1 MAGRKKKTT
10 PVLGDDP
17 LSWLGKE
24 DVKTGKPAK
33 DNIHTDTNT
42 KPAGMDT
49 NNSVAASDNT
59 NRKPVNIT
67 LDPVITLT
75 EVGQLKDSLLG
86 HIGASE
92 IHIDVSKVEHID
104 TAGMQLLLAF
114 SKAIQKK
121 GGKLSWTG
129 WSAAYSGTAELLGLT
144 SEAGIKES

>member
-10 PVLGDDP
+10 SVLGDDP
-17 LSWLGKE
+17 LSWLGKDDTQAE
-24 DVKTGKPAK
+24 QQIQNNTQP
-33 DNIHTDTNT
+33 DTNT
-42 KPAGMDT
+42 NQASADP
-49 NNSVAASDNT
+49 NPVAASD
-59 NRKPVNIT
+59 KASGEPVNIS

-75 EVGQLKDSLLG
+75 EVSQLRDSLLG
-86 HIGASE
+86 HTGASE

-114 SKAIQKK
+114 SKAIQKQ

-144 SEAGIKES
+144 SVTGAKEG

>member
-10 PVLGDDP
+10 SVLGDDP

-24 DVKTGKPAK
+24 DTKTGRQAQ
-33 DNIHTDTNT
+33 DNNQPDT
-42 KPAGMDT
+42 KPAGTDINIPVT
-49 NNSVAASDNT
+49 ADDETGNE
-59 NRKPVNIT
+59 PVNIT

-75 EVGQLKDSLLG
+75 EVSQLKDSLLG

-144 SEAGIKES
+144 SEVGVKES

>member
-10 PVLGDDP
+10 SVLGDDP

-24 DVKTGKPAK
+24 DTKTERQAQ
-33 DNIHTDTNT
+33 DNNQPDN
-42 KPAGMDT
+42 KPAGTDI
-49 NNSVAASDNT
+49 NT
-59 NRKPVNIT
+59 PVTAGDETGSEPVNIT

-75 EVGQLKDSLLG
+75 EVSQLKDSLLG

-104 TAGMQLLLAF
+104 TAGMQLLLSF

-144 SEAGIKES
+144 SEVGVKES